1 MYSLY
6 RMIEWVRWMFGI
18 FPRSCLGS
26 PKERTVYLIVHYSF
40 MALVTI
46 LLAYFSDNI
55 RKWGYNVDDA
65 SDRGY
70 LGIPLKMEHLPIW
83 FDRILCG
90 VLFVLF
96 YAIVRV
102 VLYLLQLFGIED
114 ESDFPDIE
122 ADWKDVV
129 TALNRDNLFLDDLPL
144 FLVNGLTPQQEQSAF
159 ESASQMEWR
168 VVAPPLSR
176 TTAVIRVFANDDAIF
191 LSCTGV
197 GTTNG
202 QQGKVIE
209 VSDSD
214 SGILRPSAAITGTR
228 KAGEMPS
235 SPRAMPS
242 PTGTHTGIAP
252 PTEPAA
258 ASPPM
263 HQPGGMAAMFGTM
276 APGGLKRAMGTFS
289 ALNRGDQK
297 GYGKKKVAPLSELE
311 FQIGVRRMRFLCQLI
326 AAARRP
332 FCQIN
337 GMLQAYPFSWAS
349 DSEYS
354 AKLAPGIREDLVAVH
369 DAFQL
374 QFPVVAMVTELDA
387 VSGMKDFLL
396 RSERLHPG
404 LRLSRA
410 GSSFAPGADVNDKNA
425 AWVVDKAMHW
435 FRGWVYT
442 AFSMDIDN
450 RDNQK
455 LFQMLCEISQ
465 RRLAMVSLLRETAYK
480 TVSPGIRLH
489 GTYFAATGRA
499 STEQGFVRGILD
511 KLKES
516 QGMLAWSPQLVRI
529 QQRSRSLSVCLLLAS
544 IVMAAIAI
552 TIYVWGIMDSG
563 AA

>member
-1 MYSLY
+1 MSWLY
-6 RMIEWVRWMFGI
+6 KIIDWVRWMFGI
-18 FPRSCLGS
+18 FPRSALAS
-26 PKERTVYLIVHYSF
+26 PRERTIYLIVHFSF
-40 MALVTI
+40 VALVA
-46 LLAYFSDNI
+46 LFFAYFRDNF
-55 RKWGYNVDDA
+55 WWCPPPMD
-65 SDRGY
+65 
-70 LGIPLKMEHLPIW
+70 HLHLYPW
-83 FDRILCG
+83 LDRILCG

-122 ADWKDVV
+122 ADWKDIV

-168 VVAPPLSR
+168 VVAPPASR
-176 TTAVIRVFANDDAIF
+176 TTAVIRVYATDDAIF

-209 VSDSD
+209 VSESD

-235 SPRAMPS
+235 SVRAMPS

-252 PTEPAA
+252 PSGMAPSPEFAA
-258 ASPPM
+258 VSPPM
-263 HQPGGMAAMFGTM
+263 SQPGGMAAMFGTM
-276 APGGLKRAMGTFS
+276 APGGLRRAMGTFS

-311 FQIGVRRMRFLCQLI
+311 FQIGVRRMKFLCELI

-332 FCQIN
+332 YCQIN

-349 DSEYS
+349 DAEYS
-354 AKLAPGIREDLVAVH
+354 IKLAPGIREDLVAVH
-369 DAFQL
+369 ETFQL
-374 QFPVVAMVTELDA
+374 QFPVVAMITELDA
-387 VSGMKDFLL
+387 ISGIKDFLL

-410 GSSFAPGADVNDKNA
+410 GSSFAPGADVDDRNA

-465 RRLAMVSLLRETAYK
+465 RRLAMITLLRETAYRS
-480 TVSPGIRLH
+480 VSPGLRLH

-516 QGMLAWSPQLVRI
+516 QGMLAWSPQLVRNR
-529 QQRSRSLSVCLLLAS
+529 QRSKLLSIGLLLGS
-544 IVMAAIAI
+544 VVMAAIAI
-552 TIYVWGIMDSG
+552 AIYVRGIMNTG